1 MSIQEFII
9 SVYLFIEDFYQSVVT
24 QPLRCRGFPP
34 ALTDA
39 EIITIQVVGEF
50 LGMDT
55 DKSIWSY
62 FKNNWLDW
70 FPALGSYPNFCK
82 HCANLCWV
90 SQQIMT
96 KLRNMFTQDNIHFID
111 GFPIPVCHYAR
122 ARRHKNFRADATFS
136 YCAAK
141 QEKYYGFKGH
151 LVINLSGMITD
162 CTFAPANCDERDV
175 APELTQGILGL
186 LGGDKGYLRP
196 ELSEYYWY
204 QGIDLQVPFRIN
216 MKDSRPKQVMKTL
229 MNARRKIETVIGQ
242 LTERFNI
249 QKVWARDLW
258 HLTHRIGRK
267 ILAHTLCTILNKQL
281 GNEPL
286 QLELLIKS

>member
-9 SVYLFIEDFYQSVVT
+9 SVYLFIEDFYQSVVI
-24 QPLRCRGFPP
+24 QPLRRRGFPP

-82 HCANLCWV
+82 HCANLWWV
-90 SQQIMT
+90 SQQIMV

-175 APELTQGILGL
+175 APEVTQGILGL

-196 ELSEYYWY
+196 ELSEYYWH
-204 QGIDLQVPFRIN
+204 QGIDLQVPFRKN

-258 HLTHRIGRK
+258 HLTHRISRK
-267 ILAHTLCTILNKQL
+267 ILAHTLCTILNKQF

-286 QLELLIKS
+286 QLESLVKS

>member
-9 SVYLFIEDFYQSVVT
+9 SVYLFIEEFYQRVVL
-24 QPLRCRGFPP
+24 QPLRRRGFPP
-34 ALTDA
+34 ALTDI
-39 EIITIQVVGEF
+39 EVITIQLVGEF

-62 FKNNWLDW
+62 FKNNWLSW
-70 FPALGSYPNFCK
+70 FPKLGSYPNFCK
-82 HCANLCWV
+82 HCANLWHV
-90 SQQIMT
+90 SQEIMINI
-96 KLRNMFTQDNIHFID
+96 RASFTQDNIHFID
-111 GFPIPVCHYAR
+111 GFPIPVCHYVR
-122 ARRHKNFRADATFS
+122 AKRHKNFRADAAFS
-136 YCAAK
+136 YCASK

-151 LVINLSGMITD
+151 LVINLSGMITN
-162 CTFAPANCDERDV
+162 CTYAPANCDERDV
-175 APELTQGILGL
+175 APEVTQGIFGL

-196 ELSEYYWY
+196 ELSEYYRY
-204 QGIDLQVPFRIN
+204 QDIDLQVPFRKN
-216 MKDSRPKQVMKTL
+216 MKDSRPKQAMRIL

-249 QKVWARDLW
+249 QKVWAKDLW
-258 HLTHRIGRK
+258 HLTHRMGRK

-286 QLELLIKS
+286 QLECLIKS

>member
-9 SVYLFIEDFYQSVVT
+9 SVYLFIEDFYQSVVI
-24 QPLRCRGFPP
+24 QPLIRRGFAP
-34 ALTDA
+34 ALTDV
-39 EIITIQVVGEF
+39 EIITIQIVGEF

-62 FKNNWLDW
+62 FKNNWLNW
-70 FPALGSYPNFCK
+70 FPALGSYSNFCK
-82 HCANLCWV
+82 HCANLWWV
-90 SQQIMT
+90 SQQIMA
-96 KLRNMFTQDNIHFID
+96 KLKNMFTQDNIHFID

-162 CTFAPANCDERDV
+162 FTFAPANCDERDV
-175 APELTQGILGL
+175 APEVTQGIFGL
-186 LGGDKGYLRP
+186 LGGDKGYLKP
-196 ELSEYYWY
+196 ELREYYWY
-204 QGIDLQVPFRIN
+204 QDIDLQVPFRKN

-286 QLELLIKS
+286 QLECLIKS